1 MSEHPSRRSV
11 LSIGGKSLILAGG
24 LSLFPEISQ
33 AEPPKPADARPPRK
47 DKGPPLD
54 DSLVKAF
61 VGAAH
66 GHLPT
71 VKEMLAQKPTLINA
85 TWDWGGGDFETALG
99 GAGHM
104 GRRDIAEYLLAN
116 GARIDVFVAAMLG
129 KLEIVKAAVIAFP
142 DTPKIKGPHGI
153 PLIKHAEAGGEQAA
167 AVKAY
172 LESLE

>member
-1 MSEHPSRRSV
+1 MSAQVSRRHFV
-11 LSIGGKSLILAGG
+11 SIGGKTLIVSGG
-24 LSLFPEISQ
+24 LGLISEVTL
-33 AEPPKPADARPPRK
+33 AEPTATEARPKKK
-47 DKGPPLD
+47 DKGPPLED
-54 DSLVKAF
+54 ALVKDF

-66 GHLPT
+66 GNLDK
-71 VKEMLAQKPTLINA
+71 VKQMLAQKPTLINA
-85 TWDWGGGDFETALG
+85 TWDWGGGDWETALG

-142 DTPKIKGPHGI
+142 DTPNIKGPHGI
-153 PLIKHAEAGGEQAA
+153 TLIRHAEAGGEQAA

-172 LESLE
+172 LESL